1 MFWREFLTELRNKFI
16 TPEKLALALIRF
28 VDVVLIVAGAV
39 VLYMLA
45 RAFTRRVLRITRAR
59 RAATYINVV
68 YSIIGYVIFFIA
80 LVLIL
85 RVFGVDYTAIV
96 AGAGVVGLAVGF
108 GAQTMIRDFLS
119 GLFLLFEDLVDVGD
133 FVTVGDVAGTVE
145 VVGLRVTKVRQF
157 DGTLH
162 VVPNGEFTRFGNRNR
177 GYMRAIVTLDLAYEQ
192 EAKKG
197 LALLQRVADEW
208 YSENSDAAIEPPAV
222 LGLLNFGESGVQA
235 RVAVK
240 VLPGRQWEA
249 ERQLRLRIKQ
259 AFDATGVEI
268 PFARRVVYLHSESD
282 GSA

>member
-1 MFWREFLTELRNKFI
+1 MFWREFLTELKNKLI

-28 VDVVLIVAGAV
+28 IDVVLIVAGAV

-45 RAFTRRVLRITRAR
+45 RAITRRVLRITRAR

-119 GLFLLFEDLVDVGD
+119 GLFLLFEDLIDVGD

-145 VVGLRVTKVRQF
+145 VVGLRVTKVRVF

-162 VVPNGEFTRFGNRNR
+162 VVPNGELTRFGNRNR